1 MMYYSQRKET
11 HNDKLSKSNIPR
23 AIDTSSS
30 SEHQILKVAGCP
42 IDCLQLQVD
51 CSTPKSSL
59 LFIRMGPG
67 PMTNIAIKDAQGCQS
82 VSLDSRSLKI
92 TDP

>member
-1 MMYYSQRKET
+1 MYYSQRKET
-11 HNDKLSKSNIPR
+11 HIDKLSKSNIPR
-23 AIDTSSS
+23 AIDASSS
-30 SEHQILKVAGCP
+30 PEHRILKVVGCP

-51 CSTPKSSL
+51 CSTTKSSL
-59 LFIRMGPG
+59 LFIRMGSG
-67 PMTNIAIKDAQGCQS
+67 PMTHLTINDAQGCQAV